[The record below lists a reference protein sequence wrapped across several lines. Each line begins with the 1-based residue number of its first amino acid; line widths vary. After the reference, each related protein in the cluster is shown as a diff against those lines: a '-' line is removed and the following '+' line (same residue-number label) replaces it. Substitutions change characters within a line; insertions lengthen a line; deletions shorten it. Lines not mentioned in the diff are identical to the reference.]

1 MLEAHRE
8 NIYHCL
14 KCGACRI
21 GFPAYEPVC
30 PSGIKF
36 GFDSHYAIGRVEIA
50 RRLYEGEL
58 ALTPRLMERIYTC
71 TSCGGCDAQCDPA
84 VGIGPLAIIEG
95 IKAEAVDAGRL
106 PVPVRKFLE
115 SMQTRGN
122 AFKKAP
128 KYRDRWAD
136 GAEVPR
142 FDGHD
147 MLFYV
152 GCVGSFDERGQPIAR
167 AAAELLQAAGVSFGI
182 LGSEETCDGNEVNK
196 VGEVDLFREMALE
209 NIRRFE
215 DRGIRQVVALSPHGF
230 NAFSKDYPALGSKF
244 ETRHISQLLCDL
256 IDAGS
261 LGPLK
266 ANPQRV
272 TFHDPCLLGRHNG
285 EYQAPR
291 KVLAAV
297 SGIELVEMPRNG
309 KNALCCG
316 GGGGNFF
323 TDMLGGGER
332 SPARIR
338 VREAVETG
346 AEVLAT
352 ACPTCAK
359 MFTDAVKAEWL
370 EDKLQIKDVCEI
382 VRDAMAPVSG
392 K

>member
-21 GFPAYEPVC
+21 GFPSYEPVC

-50 RRLYEGEL
+50 RRLCEGEL
-58 ALTPRLMERIYTC
+58 ALTAKLMERLYTC

-95 IKAEAVDAGRL
+95 IKAEAVEAGRL
-106 PVPVRKFLE
+106 PAPVRKFLE

-122 AFKKAP
+122 PFKKAP
-128 KYRDRWAD
+128 KYRDQWAEGMD
-136 GAEVPR
+136 IPR

-147 MLFYV
+147 TLFYV
-152 GCVGSFDERGQPIAR
+152 GCVGAFDERGQQVAR
-167 AAAELLQAAGVSFGI
+167 AAAKLLGAAGTSFGI
-182 LGSEETCDGNEVNK
+182 LGPKETCDGNEVNK
-196 VGEVDLFREMALE
+196 VGECDLFREMALA
-209 NIRRFE
+209 NIALFHNH
-215 DRGIRQVVALSPHGF
+215 GVRQVVTLSPHGF
-230 NAFSKDYPALGSKF
+230 NAFKNDYPALGARF
-244 ETRHISQLLCDL
+244 ETQHISQFLWSL
-256 IDAGS
+256 IDTGRIGS
-261 LGPLK
+261 LQAK
-266 ANPQRV
+266 PQRV

-285 EYQAPR
+285 EYEAPR
-291 KVLAAV
+291 RILSAIA
-297 SGIELVEMPRNG
+297 GINLLEMPRNG

-316 GGGGNFF
+316 GGGANFF

-338 VREAVETG
+338 VREAVATG
-346 AEVLAT
+346 ADVLAT

-370 EDKLQIKDVCEI
+370 EDKLQIKDICEI
-382 VRDAMAPVSG
+382 VLDAMAPMT
-392 K
+392 